1 MREIVKK
8 IVSVIIIVIISVMLI
23 NCGATKAVTIT
34 SQPAEAQVYINGKL
48 VGVTPYAGE
57 LSFTDAK
64 TDNFAV
70 AVKKEGY
77 GELSYTGAKTDNFA
91 VAVKKEGYEV
101 ENASISFDPKTTPN
115 YHFELVQ
122 IAKTVNIKSD
132 PQGASLYLDGEHIA
146 CTPANN
152 LLLDFSDKPERE
164 IILRKEGHFDKTSR
178 ISLLPINQMDYAY
191 NLEEIPWLEVNKINF
206 EPIRLTN
213 GILRTQAESIPTI
226 AFKETIERSPNVK
239 SMTQITNIENSGIQ
253 VSGPIVDPI
262 LDENDIIV
270 YCTYVNGKDG
280 TAFST
285 IWQQKA
291 GSFAKTKVTFGKWL
305 DLSPHF
311 KPDGKGIVFS
321 SNRVNSNATLFA
333 VNLQGGRGIQSI
345 TRSQSDDNMP
355 FVAPNGKFVVYTSM
369 PIDAKD
375 PQIWLVNING
385 SLPTQIREGSFPQV
399 SPDGKKIMFV
409 RKDKIGGK
417 SQIWVMNLDG
427 TWETL
432 LTQNEKYDC
441 IQPRWSPDGQ
451 FIIYSSDEGL
461 DSEKRMNY
469 DIWLLSLDGDKKI
482 QLTTNGSWDDS
493 PYWSPDGENIYFRS
507 NRGGYWNIWR
517 FSIAKGKVESLI
529 TNP

>member
-1 MREIVKK
+1 
-8 IVSVIIIVIISVMLI
+8 
-23 NCGATKAVTIT
+23 
-34 SQPAEAQVYINGKL
+34 
-48 VGVTPYAGE
+48 
-57 LSFTDAK
+57 
-64 TDNFAV
+64 
-70 AVKKEGY
+70 
-77 GELSYTGAKTDNFA
+77 
-91 VAVKKEGYEV
+91 
-101 ENASISFDPKTTPN
+101 
-115 YHFELVQ
+115 
-122 IAKTVNIKSD
+122 
-132 PQGASLYLDGEHIA
+132 
-146 CTPANN
+146 
-152 LLLDFSDKPERE
+152 
-164 IILRKEGHFDKTSR
+164 
-178 ISLLPINQMDYAY
+178 
-191 NLEEIPWLEVNKINF
+191 
-206 EPIRLTN
+206 
-213 GILRTQAESIPTI
+213 
-226 AFKETIERSPNVK
+226 
-239 SMTQITNIENSGIQ
+239 
-253 VSGPIVDPI
+253 
-262 LDENDIIV
+262 
-270 YCTYVNGKDG
+270 
-280 TAFST
+280 
-285 IWQQKA
+285 
-291 GSFAKTKVTFGKWL
+291 
-305 DLSPHF
+305 
-311 KPDGKGIVFS
+311 
-321 SNRVNSNATLFA
+321 
-333 VNLQGGRGIQSI
+333 
-345 TRSQSDDNMP
+345 MP

-469 DIWLLSLDGDKKI
+469 DIRLLSLDGDKKI
-482 QLTTNGSWDDS
+482 QLTTNDSWDDS